1 MNPISLNVT
10 VEFGHEEFPALN
22 ATWRVRTHNARYVV
36 YLPKFVRAAMNKVKC
51 PLCSL
56 CWTSKGKRLITG
68 ASTGEITL

>member
-22 ATWRVRTHNARYVV
+22 ATWRVRTHNA
-36 YLPKFVRAAMNKVKC
+36 
-51 PLCSL
+51 SL